1 MQTLKRKITSGIL
14 ATIIALTPMAPEIKV
29 LADEIPSS
37 SDTAIVETSSDDG
50 TQNTDAVMPSD
61 TSDISETSESNEP
74 VDENVP
80 DDTIEVTDP
89 SDSIDT
95 TAPPTEG
102 TEDSSDVTTV
112 DETDVTDVTSDET
125 EATEP
130 TDETEETETSETTEP
145 TEETIEITCVPVCED
160 DAEWNAF
167 IASLGTDVW
176 KIYVITEDDLVDISY
191 DYGMYYEGGYCF
203 GFDTEEKFN
212 TAIEYLTANGYEFTK
227 TEAIVSHIVYATTR
241 EEFVL
246 YISNMTGAKL
256 IINTTD
262 NIDDLNPDCG
272 VYFDGTYVVTFADQ
286 TQYFNAASYCASM
299 GYEYSIDGDLEV
311 CGDTTIP
318 TTVLMNSEDNTVASS
333 DARIAV
339 IDTGSSIFDESYSV
353 LGDDGADRNGHGTRM
368 VQNITMFSDAYII
381 SIKALGDDGHG
392 DVSDVYAAIQMA
404 QTMDVDYI
412 LLAMSLTD
420 NGEYEAFKALIE
432 ECKEQGITVVA
443 SAGNNNKS
451 ADLYIPA
458 NCATYTV
465 GAVNADGT
473 KNVFS
478 NYDADYYV
486 CADTT
491 SDAAS
496 KFLAY
501 LIADTADLLIY
512 DAYLTEE
519 EANATPEY
527 LGTTYLE
534 VNMYL
539 SDADGNP
546 IDPVEF
552 TINGFLSP
560 TEEQHNGYYSFS
572 IGYYDNYLNTGY
584 GQSYSWGGNTGR
596 TQAQAEESARAS
608 ARLNVTPPGTTWYQ
622 ENSSAL
628 SGLKNKLYSLGVGSV
643 TTGGGLTDGSPY
655 YTYAPSTTPTA
666 NTIAFKA
673 TGVWTWHNTV
683 TWTVSFE
690 DGSIPTN
697 SSMTPVLRAMADE
710 GTYNICTVTHSDGTT
725 ETYSINFT
733 AVANQLNADIKALRL
748 SQGYCYRTDG
758 SGWYSGSGRGHNCEE
773 GTAYCANPG
782 TGHTYYHDL
791 SLSSSIHGE
800 GLIGTTYD
808 NYNTPMPSNGDF
820 SYNGLAIEV
829 AKILDPENGY
839 SDAQRQAWIWDHC
852 GVATEVNGGKISG
865 VPTPANSGTRE
876 ITSAD
881 GAKVAPFATG
891 WDGSVV
897 NINLVPNQDMVRRAD
912 GAYLLIPTTTYTF
925 TDTNG
930 YLQYMDGYVSNNA
943 GLYYAINGNTL
954 TVRLDP
960 ASVTNWG
967 ALATGTATLG
977 MSRDNVSIDLSDSA
991 HNNMRYWESWNIYLY
1006 GPYNNYEW
1014 QEHIDGNYDWF
1025 TAQWDMRGSINFYT
1039 NLYVQVT
1046 KNSANPA
1053 VNGNNCYSM
1062 EGLQFYMT
1070 GNNTSYTFTQTMGQF
1085 GGETQAIKLNE
1096 SDMAAN
1102 NWVVYENLNSLP
1114 VRNFMGYNFN
1124 SGFLYDT
1131 SGHAVDYSTAQY
1143 LPNTPVQ
1150 GGGYAD
1156 DGAVIVVDFHN
1167 NPVGD
1172 PLSQS
1177 IKKED
1182 DEKWDEIND
1191 DSIASTYGIQFTV
1204 YYYQDYFYDSA
1215 SLNSATI
1222 NSTALKT
1229 YFDTH
1234 NPTAT
1239 SVVTIDGRNTSQ
1251 YGMFTL
1257 DGHTCPEF
1265 SLDGSS
1271 RLKLG
1276 TYIVRETATNDMY
1289 YLNSEP
1295 LFGTVISQETNGY
1308 QGNNYRELRQ
1318 LYFYNGG
1325 DGRALYLNSY
1335 PAQGYGDFVTYGNNA
1350 VCGYARLE
1358 KELVLPTGVNEPLNG
1373 YEYGTSMEDTIYGIF
1388 SANNDR
1394 LYAVVVLSGDA
1405 EVDDDGNLVAPMA
1418 SVTYAPDLNVNSD
1431 LFPTINLTGGA
1442 SAQYF
1447 RLPTGNYYAV
1457 EAQPNSTA
1465 DTYNTGIYPDGTT
1478 NAGQNIVL
1486 YNGQVV
1492 NESMFY
1498 WGTNYSAT
1506 SGVQGERINFT
1517 VTASET
1523 PTNVTV
1529 AHATDYPAN
1538 AEFDF
1543 YLNKQ
1548 AYNGWNYIGAEF
1560 TIYSDEACT
1569 DAIMTLTDNNDGHYV
1584 STEANN
1590 IRDYLTYSPT
1600 SYTVTNSG
1608 DLSYTY
1614 TQTVYF
1620 KETQAPTV
1628 LRDANGNEWTLPEVN
1643 RNDVMDTD
1651 SVYRVDISLTG
1662 VSQTTHI
1669 GTLTYTISGGQIATP
1684 YSVTIQ
1690 NYNAHESH
1698 NHNNST
1704 GAIAENNQIILSNY
1718 LDNVYYEDSMS
1729 LELIKTTDTPFLD
1742 INNNGRDDNED
1753 YHFEIGTTSFYV
1765 TSGPLAGGYPTFT
1778 MAQLKNAKNEGRNLL
1793 KEYMLGQENLIGY
1806 YEFGEDQWYDGTGTA
1821 LPDGWDRLYGLMY
1834 DKTYYIYEVFEVP
1847 EYAYDNDN
1855 DPNPPGQ
1862 NGVYDIAGEIFEI
1875 VNNQNNNQTIRVNT
1889 PRTYS
1894 SIPYPNVATGQY
1906 NDWDYTAS
1914 EWEQSSY
1921 FNTMWE
1927 MHFDTPTSTADKMDA
1942 NTNTWTFDANN
1953 HLLAGAID
1961 LNKVWSENNTDE
1973 YGDDLAGFEFLF
1985 EYGGNLDR
1993 AYWDMS
1999 ADELEAVGLPAYDEM
2014 PHTYIIRLTD
2024 VNGNIHLEDIPA
2036 GWYRISENTNNMEV
2050 RFHSDRGADEK
2061 ARAVIKLA
2069 DDTEEVFYVANIM
2082 DVPIYVSKYDTW
2094 TSQPVVIDPFTGERR
2109 AYEGDYSLLIQ
2120 LFKDSNFDGQ
2130 ITGAERDTVR
2140 SINDRSHSGMVVFNG
2155 LEGGQYA
2162 VREIITAD
2170 GYYLESDFR
2179 YIRIYDLDASGKIE
2193 DDIFEIRLYDQP
2205 YSAPIEIEKFDDS
2218 GNPMDNAEFTIY
2230 YDDGSVIG
2238 EWDEQDTRAMT
2249 WEPTLDADGNQVYEQ
2264 IPLGYNDANGN
2275 WIAQLDDDGN
2285 PMFVDGAPIG
2295 TYREANVWWDA
2306 TQGKY
2311 ISDPLRAYHVWN
2323 SATGQ
2328 WEHRNYVVVES
2339 GLPYGYSFT
2348 DANGEPTVRPNQ
2360 ALFAIEYPDM
2370 QADDE
2375 NGNLSFTYVDGAI
2388 DPVENVVEITVQNFS
2403 FVNTEIH
2410 IATEAL
2416 SIQNN
2421 SHTLEVGET
2430 VDVQETV
2437 NWQNLAPTGRYTVR
2451 GYLVDRDEF
2460 DASNPTANAVA
2471 TTSQNIVAEAKNGT
2485 TVLTF
2490 TNVNSADLVRAIVAP
2505 DGTVSYEPKD
2515 LVSIVYIDWD
2525 SDFDIYDGPR
2535 ADHIDKDDTNEIVT
2549 IVNPTLGTTL
2559 TGTVNMTHEALI
2571 GQEVAFTDKVDY
2583 TNLSIGEEYYVMTS
2597 IVDKETGEVIQ
2608 IIDADG
2614 NLVDEVKTTFT
2625 VPDTALLGN
2634 GSMESH
2640 FLLDTASLLT
2650 VTVDANGVVS
2660 FEGRDIVCYE
2670 RLYTSSGIYI
2680 ATHEEISDTAQTVTI
2695 TPPTVETTFLDG
2707 ISNEHMS
2714 PIGQDVPMKDIV
2726 TITNLNPGETYYV
2739 EGTLHN
2745 AETGEILVNGETGL
2759 PYTTR
2764 ISVDATTENYEL
2776 VTATVPFEVDTADFV
2791 EWDTEENTLKTT
2803 NIVCFER
2810 IYASDGTTLIGVH
2823 EDLEDDNQTVTIVPP
2838 TLHTTLVDVA
2848 SNSHDGSFGTS
2859 ITLSDKVDYNYA
2871 SEGTE
2876 YTIRGELWK
2885 VNDDGSVEKL
2895 FDADDEVTFTPTTR
2909 NGTVYVTFSNIDS
2922 TALCE
2927 NGQPIKVVCFEYMF
2941 CTAMVDD
2948 DNDDTTPT
2956 VPTEVQIS
2964 SHEDATDQNQTVEFT
2979 PECQTTLLTGT
2990 VGGEDINGKEMERD
3004 AEVILQ
3010 DTVTYHDL
3018 IVGEH
3023 YTIEGQIVNKADG
3036 SPILHADGTPVVAST
3051 DFVAE
3056 TSTGTA
3062 VVTFTVN
3069 TASFCYKVTDEN
3081 GNTGYLKPT
3090 DIVCFETLIS
3100 DTGYEFC
3107 IHADL
3112 NDENQT
3118 VTLQSPPN
3126 VTPPFIRTTA
3136 TDAGT
3141 GTHELTYAE
3150 TVTINDRVEY
3160 WNLCAGMTYSVTGTI
3175 MDKSTGLAYVGPN
3188 GETYTKTVEFT
3199 PTTSDGYV
3207 DVVFENVAVP
3217 LTVGQLVVFEDLKT
3231 NGYSVYVH
3239 ADINDENQTVY
3250 RPLIMGIQIAKMDF
3264 DNVSYYL
3271 AGAEITVYTGDGQVA
3286 RDVNGNECIGVT
3298 GADGKVEFQ
3307 IMYQEGQTYYAME
3320 TKAPAGYQLNTDKF
3334 DITPTDTKAYGT
3346 TEIIPISI
3354 FDKMI
3359 IIPPKTGDNMP
3370 IMALIAIMIIGA
3382 VGLTAVFVV
3391 RSKKKGQVESEK
3403 TTIEGVSNENPENDQ
3418 N

>member
-1 MQTLKRKITSGIL
+1 MNEVISTMQTLKRKITSGIL

-102 TEDSSDVTTV
+102 TEDSSDVTEPTTTV
-112 DETDVTDVTSDET
+112 DETDVTSDET

-160 DAEWNAF
+160 DAEWNEF
-167 IASLGTDVW
+167 IASMGTDIW

-191 DYGMYYEGGYCF
+191 DYGMYYDGGYAF

-212 TAIEYLTANGYEFTK
+212 TAIEYLTANGYDFTK
-227 TEAIVSHIVYATTR
+227 VEAIVSHIVYATTL

-246 YISNMTGAKL
+246 YISNMSGAKL

-262 NIDDLNPDCG
+262 NIDDLNPDSG

-286 TQYFNAASYCASM
+286 TQYLNAASYCASM

-311 CGDTTIP
+311 CGDTTVP

-333 DARIAV
+333 DVVRVAI
-339 IDTGSSIFDESYSV
+339 IDTGSSVYANESYTV
-353 LGDDGADRNGHGTRM
+353 LSDDGVDRNGHGTRM
-368 VQNITMFSDAYII
+368 AENICLLTDNAYII
-381 SIKALGDDGHG
+381 SIKALGDNGHG

-432 ECKEQGITVVA
+432 ECKEQGIIIVA

-458 NCATYTV
+458 NCATYTI
-465 GAVNADGT
+465 GALNDDGT
-473 KNVFS
+473 KNVLS

-486 CADTT
+486 FASTT

-496 KFLAY
+496 MFIGFTLNGLGEYGIRDTFLTETPDYTVDPTGEASIEIEY
-501 LIADTADLLIY
+501 YYATEEGELIDPVDFTINTADVTYTSTGFRICISCEFSNTVTRTATGTTAQRAIDKATDLANN
-512 DAYLTEE
+512 DAAGYSSARNDWYRAI
-519 EANATPEY
+519 EAPKNQVISAIDHANNAASIPVNYTTDSDTGGRDGGHYTNSVNFTGTSTTPEY
-527 LGTTYLE
+527 TASVTASYITTYKWYIYWSVSLADGDVPTNAQAYNVLTALASQPDIN
-534 VNMYL
+534 VNIL
-539 SDADGNP
+539 SDNISIDWGTVASGINTRIINLQYGN
-546 IDPVEF
+546 
-552 TINGFLSP
+552 
-560 TEEQHNGYYSFS
+560 
-572 IGYYDNYLNTGY
+572 
-584 GQSYSWGGNTGR
+584 GQAVR
-596 TQAQAEESARAS
+596 T
-608 ARLNVTPPGTTWYQ
+608 
-622 ENSSAL
+622 
-628 SGLKNKLYSLGVGSV
+628 K
-643 TTGGGLTDGSPY
+643 
-655 YTYAPSTTPTA
+655 
-666 NTIAFKA
+666 
-673 TGVWTWHNTV
+673 
-683 TWTVSFE
+683 
-690 DGSIPTN
+690 
-697 SSMTPVLRAMADE
+697 
-710 GTYNICTVTHSDGTT
+710 
-725 ETYSINFT
+725 
-733 AVANQLNADIKALRL
+733 
-748 SQGYCYRTDG
+748 
-758 SGWYSGSGRGHNCEE
+758 SGWYAGYGSGHNEQGGLGYCAQPGSGSSFTNLGM
-773 GTAYCANPG
+773 TSTI
-782 TGHTYYHDL
+782 TG
-791 SLSSSIHGE
+791 S
-800 GLIGTTYD
+800 GLIGTSYTNSGAVIPAELGYFND
-808 NYNTPMPSNGDF
+808 NF
-820 SYNGLAIEV
+820 SART
-829 AKILDPENGY
+829 AAMILGY
-839 SDAQRQAWIWDHC
+839 SGYTDGQKQAWVWSHC
-852 GVATEVNGGKISG
+852 SADYSYDVQGGIPGDGEPSYS
-865 VPTPANSGTRE
+865 AGTRE
-876 ITSAD
+876 ITSVD
-881 GAKVAPFATG
+881 SSIVGSIAPG
-891 WDGSVV
+891 WNGTNGTV
-897 NINLVPNQDMVRRAD
+897 NINLVPNQTMVQNAE
-912 GAYLLIPTTTYTF
+912 GAYLLIPNLTYTF

-930 YLQYMDGYVSNNA
+930 YLQYMSGYTTNNA
-943 GLYYAINGNTL
+943 GIEYSINGNTL
-954 TVRLDP
+954 TVRLNP
-960 ASVTNWG
+960 SASGVNWSLLG
-967 ALATGTATLG
+967 TGQASLV
-977 MSRDNVSIDLSDSA
+977 MSRDNASVGSGNGHD
-991 HNNMRYWESWNIYLY
+991 NMREWEDWTVYLWNY
-1006 GPYNNYEW
+1006 GGSSAI
-1014 QEHIDGNYDWF
+1014 QDHINGDYSKY
-1025 TAQWDMRGSINFYT
+1025 TALWDMRGNIKFFT
-1039 NLYVQVT
+1039 NIYIQVT

-1070 GNNTSYTFTQTMGQF
+1070 GNGTSHTFTQTMGQF
-1085 GGETQAIKLNE
+1085 GGETQAIKLSAE
-1096 SDMAAN
+1096 EIAAN
-1102 NWVVYENLNSLP
+1102 DWVVWENLNSLP

-1131 SGHAVDYSTAQY
+1131 SGHAVNYATAQY

-1156 DGAVIVVDFHN
+1156 DGAVVVVDFHN

-1215 SLNSATI
+1215 SLNNATV

-1239 SVVTIDGRNTSQ
+1239 SVVTIDGRNTNQ

-1257 DGHTCPEF
+1257 DGLTCPEF

-1276 TYIVRETATNDMY
+1276 TYIVRETATNSMY
-1289 YLNSEP
+1289 QLNSTP
-1295 LFGTVISQETNGY
+1295 LFGTVISQATNGY
-1308 QGNNYRELRQ
+1308 QGTAFVELRQ
-1318 LYFYNGG
+1318 RYYYNGG
-1325 DGRALYLNSY
+1325 DGASLYLRSY
-1335 PAQGYGDFVTYGNNA
+1335 PAQADDVSTVFANDVVY
-1350 VCGYARLE
+1350 GYARLE

-1373 YEYGTSMEDTIYGIF
+1373 YEYGTSMEGTIYGIF
-1388 SANNDR
+1388 SANNNR
-1394 LYAVVVLSGDA
+1394 LYAVVVLD
-1405 EVDDDGNLVAPMA
+1405 EDGSMK
-1418 SVTYAPDLNVNSD
+1418 SVTYAPDLNVSEEVA
-1431 LFPTINLTGGA
+1431 PTINLVGGT
-1442 SAQYF
+1442 QYF

-1465 DTYNTGIYPDGTT
+1465 DTYNAGIYPDGTT
-1478 NAGQNIVL
+1478 NPGQNIVL

-1498 WGTNYSAT
+1498 WGENYSAT
-1506 SGVQGERINFT
+1506 SGVQGERVDFT
-1517 VTASET
+1517 VTT
-1523 PTNVTV
+1523 TNTVTNPVV
-1529 AHATDYPAN
+1529 AHATDYTAD

-1600 SYTVTNSG
+1600 SYTVTNTG

-1620 KETQAPTV
+1620 KETQAPTI

-1643 RNDVMDTD
+1643 RNDVMDTE

-1753 YHFEIGTTSFYV
+1753 YHFDIGTTSFYV

-1793 KEYMLGQENLIGY
+1793 KEYMLAQDNLIGY

-1821 LPDGWDRLYGLMY
+1821 LPNGWDRLYGLMY

-1855 DPNPPGQ
+1855 DPNPPGS

-1906 NDWDYTAS
+1906 NDWDYIAS

-2061 ARAVIKLA
+2061 ARAVVKLA

-2109 AYEGDYSLLIQ
+2109 AYEGEYSLLIQ

-2230 YDDGSVIG
+2230 YDDGSVVG

-2388 DPVENVVEITVQNFS
+2388 DPVENDVEITVQDFS

-2421 SHTLEVGET
+2421 NHTLEVGEN

-2597 IVDKETGEVIQ
+2597 IVDKETGEIIQ

-2791 EWDTEENTLKTT
+2791 EWDTETNTLKTID
-2803 NIVCFER
+2803 IVCFER

-3239 ADINDENQTVY
+3239 ADINDENQTVH